1 MSQVDWVFYGA
12 EYEAGLRPSGSAG
25 SSCETAGRLGDGQ
38 LGRRDRRG
46 AEDQD
51 DPRTRTR
58 ISPTKVHVL
67 PSGADTDTFTPVDKD
82 AIRSAGLD
90 PRCQYVVFIGLF
102 APWVDFDVML
112 TAFAEVGG
120 TRPDARLVLVGD
132 GAERPRV
139 NALIDELDLGDR
151 VLSTGFVAE
160 QERVKTSSAQRPSA
174 SSHSARNCARIVAR
188 ARSSSRYFAA
198 AAHRW
203 DGSSEMSDMI
213 DGSGA
218 GVTVPPNDA
227 TAMARVVGELLD
239 DPRRADKMGA
249 AGRRAAED
257 LYSWRSIVERTLPLL
272 RDQG

>member
-1 MSQVDWVFYGA
+1 MVGCSGLRCGA
-12 EYEAGLRPSGSAG
+12 RRPRSGPKPRGSSVSLREAVGLFAPEAGDRGERRRDPRAMDDAASRACVLRPPRLGPRSRDPGRTSARPSHREPSRLGLLRGRVRGGASRPSGSAG

-46 AEDQD
+46 HGGDQD
-51 DPRTRTR
+51 DPRTRTQDL
-58 ISPTKVHVL
+58 SDQGPC
-67 PSGADTDTFTPVDKD
+67 PSDGADTDTFTPVDRKD

-160 QERVKTSSAQRPSA
+160 QERVRP
-174 SSHSARNCARIVAR
+174 HR
-188 ARSSSRYFAA
+188 RSDRLPRPTPRGT
-198 AAHRW
+198 AH
-203 DGSSEMSDMI
+203 G
-213 DGSGA
+213 
-218 GVTVPPNDA
+218 
-227 TAMARVVGELLD
+227 
-239 DPRRADKMGA
+239 
-249 AGRRAAED
+249 
-257 LYSWRSIVERTLPLL
+257 
-272 RDQG
+272 